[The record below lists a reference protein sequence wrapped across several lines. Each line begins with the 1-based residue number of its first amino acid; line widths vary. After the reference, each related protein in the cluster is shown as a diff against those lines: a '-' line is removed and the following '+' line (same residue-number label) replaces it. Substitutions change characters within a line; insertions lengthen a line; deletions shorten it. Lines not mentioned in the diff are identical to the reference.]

1 MVALITHLSISSCRF
16 NSYAYLF
23 TSGVHEMLQ
32 GVAEELQF
40 QVVYTLLDEK
50 NTDDMF
56 QCLIHMSTSPESV
69 CFAVGAT
76 EDEAK
81 MTAATNAIK
90 YLKVMATKMPPK
102 S

>member
-1 MVALITHLSISSCRF
+1 
-16 NSYAYLF
+16 
-23 TSGVHEMLQ
+23 MLQ
-32 GVAEELQF
+32 GIAHEIQF

-50 NTDDMF
+50 NTEGMF

-69 CFAVGAT
+69 CFAVGIT

-81 MTAATNAIK
+81 TVAATNAIK
-90 YLKVMATKMPPK
+90 YLKVMATRMPPK